1 MIDELCSRI
10 WRRDEFQDEKNQL
23 VLEGLKYSL
32 SNELSQHH
40 TDTLPRLLQSATHF
54 SLSNN
59 QEHRK
64 AAYEIAV
71 NAWKICSTSDT
82 NGDINTQQLANVI
95 SCIFTRL
102 GNFPAELFLKQ
113 QIGEEFFENFPQ
125 TLWMEQEYHREENT
139 VRIAEKKSLVLTDF
153 QRHLWL
159 ALEKFKVVAVNAPT
173 SAGKSFALKTFL
185 VALFAQG
192 RLKRA
197 VYLVP
202 TRALISQ
209 VQNDL
214 SHLIRYDLELNIQ
227 ISEVPQ
233 DVNPEETIIFVLTQ
247 ERLQILLDQSDQ
259 MIDFLIVDEAQ
270 GISESSRGIILQSV
284 IERVRDR
291 NPDANILF
299 GTPFTNNPEIFA
311 HTFGIDQSDFKVIAT
326 GESPVAQNIVHIATN
341 KYRTHKIKVSRIG
354 DNEKHYDLAE
364 IDVGTELV
372 KDEQTLAQLSYILGK
387 ESLNIVYGSEPVKCE
402 KIAGII
408 SEIVSFET
416 NGNQI
421 KPELKEFSDFIKI
434 HIHKQF
440 SLSEYVK
447 NGVAYHYG
455 NLPAFLR
462 KGLEYLFSEGRI
474 AFIVC
479 TSTLL
484 QGVNLPAQNM
494 FMMKPSKGI
503 DKDRQ
508 PISLTPTEFWN
519 LAGRAGRLT
528 KDFEGNVYLIN
539 LNDWSENPLGKKK
552 TQRVSPSFSVYI
564 CKKTE
569 KLFEYISD
577 KNHASGVNK
586 GLENTFMKLYNDF
599 KNGRIEEVLSR
610 YKDSLSPETANKIM
624 SEISLVSEN
633 ISVPSEVSERNS
645 NISIYRQQDML
656 NYLLARIEEKGP
668 EYVIPPHP
676 LHKYA
681 SIKKDYLR
689 LFKRLHTYFEKIP
702 GKDKSHLYYSNL
714 ALLWMRGR
722 SYAELLKDR
731 IAYKKNTMVRSE
743 PNANTEAR
751 NLFREIESNL
761 RFRYVKYTRCY
772 GDILSHAL
780 ELTNNQSYI
789 KTIPPI
795 YLFLELGA
803 CSKTM
808 ISLIGVGITRTG
820 ASILAEFAPRTDMER
835 DDTTKW
841 LRATSLATKGL
852 PVTII
857 KEIEDIL

>member
-10 WRRDEFQDEKNQL
+10 WYRNEFQDEKNQL

-32 SNELSQHH
+32 RNGLSQHH
-40 TDTLPRLLQSATHF
+40 TDTLPRLLQCATHF

-59 QEHRK
+59 HEHRK

-71 NAWKICSTSDT
+71 NAWKICNTSDT
-82 NGDINTQQLANVI
+82 NGDISTQQLANVI
-95 SCIFTRL
+95 SFIFTRL
-102 GNFPAELFLKQ
+102 GNFPAEQFLKQ
-113 QIGEEFFENFPQ
+113 QISAGFFENFPQ
-125 TLWMEQEYHREENT
+125 TLWMEQEFHREENT
-139 VRIAEKKSLVLTDF
+139 VRIAEKKSLILTDF
-153 QRHLWL
+153 QHHLWL
-159 ALEKFKVVAVNAPT
+159 ALEKFQVVAVNAPT
-173 SAGKSFALKTFL
+173 SAGKSFALQNFL
-185 VALFAQG
+185 AALFAQG

-214 SHLIRYDLELNIQ
+214 SRLIRHDLELNIQ
-227 ISEVPQ
+227 ITEVPQ
-233 DVNPEETIIFVLTQ
+233 DSNPEETIIFVLTQ

-284 IERVRDR
+284 IERVKEG
-291 NPDANILF
+291 NSDANILF
-299 GTPFTNNPEIFA
+299 GSPFTKNPEIFA
-311 HTFGIDQSDFKVIAT
+311 NTFGIDQSDFKVIAT
-326 GESPVAQNIVHIATN
+326 DESPVAQNIVHIATN
-341 KYRTHKIKVSRIG
+341 KYRTKKIKVSRIG
-354 DNEKHYDLAE
+354 DNEKHYDLLE

-372 KDEQTLAQLSYILGK
+372 KDEQTLAQLSCILGK

-408 SEIVSFET
+408 SEIVSLEI
-416 NGNQI
+416 NGTQI
-421 KPELKEFSDFIKI
+421 NPELKEFSDFIKV

-455 NLPAFLR
+455 NLPPFLR
-462 KGLEYLFSEGRI
+462 KGLEYLFSEGKI

-503 DKDRQ
+503 DRDRQ
-508 PISLTPTEFWN
+508 PIPLTPTEFWN

-552 TQRVSPSFSVYI
+552 TQRITPSFSVYI
-564 CKKTE
+564 CKKSE
-569 KLFEYISD
+569 ELFEFIRD
-577 KNHASGVNK
+577 ENHASSANE

-599 KNGRIEEVLSR
+599 KNGRIEEVLSH
-610 YKDSLSPETANKIM
+610 YKESLSPETINKII
-624 SEISLVSEN
+624 SEISLVSEKISVPLEVTEKNPN
-633 ISVPSEVSERNS
+633 ISV
-645 NISIYRQQDML
+645 YRQQDML
-656 NYLLARIEEKGP
+656 NYLLSRIEKKGP

-676 LHKYA
+676 LIKYA
-681 SIKKDYLR
+681 SIKNDYLR
-689 LFKRLHTYFEKIP
+689 LFKRLHTYFEKMP
-702 GKDKSHLYYSNL
+702 GRNRSHVYYSNL

-731 IAYKKNTMVRSE
+731 IAHQKNTRVRGE

-751 NLFREIESNL
+751 ILFREIENNL

-772 GDILSHAL
+772 SDILFHAL
-780 ELTNNQSYI
+780 ELTDNQSYI
-789 KTIPPI
+789 GSIPPI

-808 ISLIGVGITRTG
+808 ISLIGIGITRTG

-841 LRATSLATKGL
+841 LRATNLTTKGL
-852 PVTII
+852 PITII
-857 KEIEDIL
+857 KEIEDVL